1 MKKHISMVLA
11 LSIALSSI
19 LVGCGQ
25 ASKSSD
31 ATTTVKPVKKTVI
44 TFANWSKEEAWK
56 DFIAIIDEKVPEA
69 DVQFQFVDNK
79 QYDNVISTQ
88 LAAGEGPDLLC
99 VTQADIKAGYVLDIT
114 SEPYV
119 KKYSDSGLIGYSSN
133 DKVYGIPANSWF
145 EGMFY
150 NKDIFDKFGLKAPK
164 NWDEYMA
171 IHETLKKNGVQPQ
184 VMGAKSWEPLNKS
197 SLGFLLN
204 DFYQTN
210 AGKTFDKDFNAGK
223 ATFTGNFNDSLK
235 TWSQLITKGYITKDM
250 LGLDYDQALDA
261 FATGKA
267 AMWESGPW
275 AVDTIKQK
283 NPNMK
288 FGMFPFVGT
297 KEGPGWLV
305 GGTSTGFGIN
315 SHSKNIDIVKKVLAA
330 ITTPE
335 AQNAM
340 LKANPGSSS
349 FLLGLVDTQLDPI
362 YADCAA
368 TFKAGNIYDNWDRWT
383 NINNQALIQEQGAQY
398 QKYLG
403 GAVSLDD
410 AVSAMDKK
418 AASVK
423 INK

>member
-1 MKKHISMVLA
+1 MKKQLSIILA
-11 LSIALSSI
+11 LSIVLSTV
-19 LVGCGQ
+19 LTGCGKG
-25 ASKSSD
+25 SNSSLS
-31 ATTTVKPVKKTVI
+31 TTEVKPTKKTVI
-44 TFANWSKEEAWK
+44 TFANWNKEENWK
-56 DFIAIIDEKVPEA
+56 DFIAVINAKVPEA

-99 VTQADIKAGYVLDIT
+99 VTQAYIKAGYVLDIT

-119 KKYSDSGLIGYSSN
+119 KKYSDSGLIGYRSN
-133 DKVYGIPANSWF
+133 DKVYAIPANSWF

-150 NKDIFDKFGLKAPK
+150 NKEIFNKFGLKAPK
-164 NWDEYMA
+164 NWAEYMA
-171 IHETLKKNGVQPQ
+171 LHETLKKNGVQPQ
-184 VMGAKSWEPLNKS
+184 VMGAKSWESLNKS
-197 SLGFLLN
+197 ALGFLLN

-210 AGKTFDKDFNAGK
+210 SGKTFDKDFNDGK
-223 ATFTGNFNDSLK
+223 ATFTGNFNESLK
-235 TWSQLITKGYITKDM
+235 TWSQLISKGYITKDM

-283 NPNMK
+283 NPNLK
-288 FGMFPFVGT
+288 LGMFPFVGT
-297 KEGPGWLV
+297 KEGAGWLV

-315 SHSKNIDIVKKVLAA
+315 SKSKNIDIVKKVLAA

-349 FLLGLVDTQLDPI
+349 FLVGLDTTLDPI
-362 YADCAA
+362 YTDCAA
-368 TFKAGNIYDNWDRWT
+368 TFKAGNVYDNWDRWT
-383 NINNQALIQEQGAQY
+383 NYNNQALIQEQGSQY

-403 GAVSLDD
+403 GKTSLDE

-418 AASVK
+418 ASTVK
-423 INK
+423 ISE